1 VDVGVVLAA
10 AAIAIPNL
18 LRARIA
24 ANEASAVGKLRAV
37 NTAEVTYASS
47 YRRGFAADLA
57 TLGPD
62 PTNPNGNSPAHAN
75 LLNDTVAEAHCRGM
89 QWCESSGYR
98 FIVTGACNAGRCR
111 DFVATATPVSSSTGT
126 RNFCSTGDG
135 VIRYQIAPP
144 LTIAPTARDCK
155 QWPPIE

>member
-1 VDVGVVLAA
+1 
-10 AAIAIPNL
+10 
-18 LRARIA
+18 
-24 ANEASAVGKLRAV
+24 
-37 NTAEVTYASS
+37 
-47 YRRGFAADLA
+47 
-57 TLGPD
+57 
-62 PTNPNGNSPAHAN
+62 
-75 LLNDTVAEAHCRGM
+75 M